1 MSDNEPNTPIT
12 SATETPVKE
21 TPVEQPKKQPI
32 YPSKMVSIPKD
43 APTAPQATSNVD
55 KLNTLTKAFEDAF
68 NSKEETIT
76 ALINIANYL
85 NRNNDPKVFS
95 AFTGWFAKHLDDCM
109 DPQVALRGIHTVQN
123 KRIKT
128 RVPATHQCFEELVR
142 VLKSRPRSHY
152 RFTLKA
158 MQAMEISETLGKW
171 ILKRATE

>member
-1 MSDNEPNTPIT
+1 MSDNEPDTPIT

-21 TPVEQPKKQPI
+21 TPAKQPI
-32 YPSKMVSIPKD
+32 YPSKMISIPKEQPK
-43 APTAPQATSNVD
+43 AAPQVTSNVA

-68 NSKEETIT
+68 NSKEDTIT
-76 ALINIANYL
+76 ALINIVNYL
-85 NRNNDPKVFS
+85 NRSNDPKVFS
-95 AFTGWFAKHLDDCM
+95 AFTGWFASHLDDCM
-109 DPQVALRGIHTVQN
+109 NPQVALRGIHTVQN

-171 ILKRATE
+171 ILKRAQE